1 MTGIYLLDLAAQQAR
16 WASARQATITGNIA
30 NANTGG
36 YTAMDVQ
43 PFSASLDA
51 LSSLPLAR
59 TDPGHLDAD
68 GGTGGETTAN
78 VQVSDTNQP
87 VSVDQELVKSDDTN
101 RAYAL
106 DTDIMRAFQQMLS
119 MSVRSGA

>member
-1 MTGIYLLDLAAQQAR
+1 MNGIYLLDLAAQQAR

-30 NANTGG
+30 NANTSG

-51 LSSLPLAR
+51 LDSVPLAR

-68 GGTGGETTAN
+68 GGSGDATTS
-78 VQVSDTNQP
+78 VQVNDTGAP
-87 VSVDQELVKSDDTN
+87 VSIDQELVKSDDTS
-101 RAYAL
+101 RAYSL
-106 DTDIMRAFQQMLS
+106 DTSIMRAFQEMLT
-119 MSVRSGA
+119 MSVRSSP